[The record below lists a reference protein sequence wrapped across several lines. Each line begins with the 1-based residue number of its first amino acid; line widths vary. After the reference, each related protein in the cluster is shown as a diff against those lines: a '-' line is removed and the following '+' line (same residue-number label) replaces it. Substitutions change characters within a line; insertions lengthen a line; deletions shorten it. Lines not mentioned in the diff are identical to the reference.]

1 MEALNTEKYKDMFL
15 VLKVNTI
22 ETTEH
27 FFYVNGQIHLA
38 NVYHF
43 QNKSKYLSK
52 YQSWKTEFRN
62 VKYVKIHLN

>member
-38 NVYHF
+38 NVYH
-43 QNKSKYLSK
+43 LSK